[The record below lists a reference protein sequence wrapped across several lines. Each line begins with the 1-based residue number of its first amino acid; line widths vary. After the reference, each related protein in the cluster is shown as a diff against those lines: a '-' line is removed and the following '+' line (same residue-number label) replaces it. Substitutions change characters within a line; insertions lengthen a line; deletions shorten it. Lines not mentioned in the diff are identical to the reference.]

1 MGKVTKS
8 ASCWLFVGIMM
19 LFGFMSCLS
28 PSGNDGKVGLD
39 TVSLTYG
46 VDVINVHAGTAN
58 ETGISPMWS
67 LADTTGITYSIAAA
81 ETGGP
86 ETDGVDSGV
95 INIAPA
101 TGTIT
106 ITAQAIVANSGAYV
120 VAATADLTAPAYT
133 EGSTATTTITVTVN
147 DGKVDLGGVTL
158 AYTSE
163 GAITTD
169 VGTADDTGISPIW
182 SLAST
187 ENITYSI
194 AAAETDGPV
203 TGGAGDTIIINQATG
218 KITITAQAIVANS
231 GAYTV
236 TATAGND
243 SPAYTEGSTA
253 TKTITVTVN
262 KANLNTNK
270 LTYGVDVINVHAG
283 TANDTGISPSW
294 SLSSTTDITYS
305 IAAAGASGPA
315 TDGVVA
321 NTINIA
327 SATGQITITAQA
339 IVANSGAYVVT
350 ATAGS
355 TSPAYTEGSTATT
368 TITVT
373 VNDGKVDLD
382 DVALAYT
389 RDGAITADV
398 GTANTTGI
406 SPIWSLAS
414 MTGITYSIAA
424 AGAEARGPT
433 TDGVEG
439 NTINIDSTG
448 KITITAQAIV
458 ANSGAYVVTATA
470 GSDSPAYTA
479 NSSKT
484 TTIMVAVNK
493 VSLSDIA
500 LPYDSEG
507 SITTDVGTA
516 NDTGI
521 YPSWSL
527 IDTAGITY
535 SIAAAGAEASGPITD
550 GVTANT
556 ISIGQN
562 TGMITI
568 TAQAIVANSGAYEV
582 TAMAGNDSPAY
593 IDGSTATKTITVTVN
608 KIALLPLAYDSTTI
622 TTAVGTANDTGIRPS
637 WSLAD
642 MTGITYSIAAA
653 GAGAGGPTTDGV
665 TENTISI
672 DQDTGTITITDRAI
686 ATNSG
691 AYEVTATADSNSPVY
706 TEGNTTT
713 TTITV
718 TVNKIALL
726 PLAYDSTTI
735 TTAVGTANDTG
746 IRPSWSLI
754 DTAGIT
760 YSIAAGADGGPTA
773 DGAGDTINIDNT
785 GMITITDRAIA
796 TNSGAY
802 EVTATADSNSPVY
815 TEGNTTTTTIT
826 VTVNKIALL
835 PLAYD
840 PATITTAVGTAST
853 ISPSWDLADTTGII
867 YSIAAAET
875 GDSVP
880 TTNGVEGNTIN
891 IDSTGMITITD
902 QAIIDN
908 SGEYTVTATAEGT
921 SPAYTDGSTATTT
934 ITVAVNKASLSDIA
948 LAYDSEGS
956 ITTDVG
962 TANDTGIR
970 PSWSLID
977 TAGIT
982 YSIAATETGDSVPT
996 TNGVEGNTINIDSTG
1011 MITITDQAIVA
1022 NSGAY
1027 VVTAT
1032 ADITSPVYTE
1042 GSTATTTITVTVNKI
1057 ALNTETLIYNVST
1070 ITTDVGTAND
1080 TGISPSWS
1088 LADMTGITYSIAAA
1102 GAGAGG
1108 PTTDGVGGNAININS
1123 TGKITITDRAIATNS
1138 GAYTVTATAES
1149 TSPMYTEGSTTT
1161 TTITVT
1167 VNKVALLPLAYDPA
1181 TITTDVG
1188 TANDTGISPSWSLI
1202 DTAGITYSIAAA
1214 GAGAGGPTTDGVGGN
1229 AINIDSTGKI
1239 TITDQAIV
1247 ANSGAYVVTATAGIT
1262 SPVYTEGSTATT
1274 TITVTVNK
1282 IALNTETL
1290 IYNVSTITTDVGTA
1304 NDTGISPSWSLAD
1317 MTGITYSI
1325 AAAGAGGPTT
1335 DGVGSNTINFN
1346 QATGQITI
1354 TDRAIATNSGAYT
1367 VTATADS
1374 TSPVYTEGST
1384 TTTTITVTVNR
1395 VNLNTKS
1402 LTYNANTITTH
1413 GTANEEG
1420 ISPSWSL
1427 ADTAGITY
1435 SIAAAETDGPI
1446 ADGAGTKI
1454 NIDLGS
1460 GKITSTADVSVDNNG
1475 AYVVTAT
1482 ADSTSPAYIA
1492 DTMTTTTIMVVD
1504 TYKIGDTGPAGGKI
1518 FYVNE
1523 NYETDDWRYLEA
1535 APTEHEQDARWGAN
1549 LKMATSTDIGTGRA
1563 NTELIV
1569 AETEGY
1575 DRDIGTEYAAKI
1587 CSEFV
1592 LNGYDDWFLPS
1603 RDELDALYQHR
1614 NKVGGFVEQPHT
1626 NTIYWSSSASTQYV
1640 IHAWGQD
1647 DHGQKSGRLT
1657 KGGLLIVRPVR
1668 SF

>member
-67 LADTTGITYSIAAA
+67 LADTMGITYSIAAA

-120 VAATADLTAPAYT
+120 VTATADLTSPAYT

-187 ENITYSI
+187 EDITYSI

-315 TDGVVA
+315 TDGVAA

-355 TSPAYTEGSTATT
+355 TSPAYTDDSTATT

-414 MTGITYSIAA
+414 TTGIIYSIAA
-424 AGAEARGPT
+424 AGAEASGPT
-433 TDGVEG
+433 TNGVTA
-439 NTINIDSTG
+439 NTISIDQDTG
-448 KITITAQAIV
+448 TITITDQAIV
-458 ANSGAYVVTATA
+458 DNSGEYTVTATA
-470 GSDSPAYTA
+470 EGTSPAYTA

-500 LPYDSEG
+500 LAYDSEG

-516 NDTGI
+516 NTTGI
-521 YPSWSL
+521 RPSWSL

-550 GVTANT
+550 GATANT

-568 TAQAIVANSGAYEV
+568 TAQAIVANSGEYTV
-582 TAMAGNDSPAY
+582 TATAGITSPVY
-593 IDGSTATKTITVTVN
+593 TEGSTATKTITVTVN

-637 WSLAD
+637 WSLIDTA
-642 MTGITYSIAAA
+642 GITYSIAAA
-653 GAGAGGPTTDGV
+653 GVGAGGPTTDGV

-672 DQDTGTITITDRAI
+672 DQDTGKITITDRAI

-760 YSIAAGADGGPTA
+760 YSIAAGTDGGPTA

-826 VTVNKIALL
+826 VTVNKVALL
-835 PLAYD
+835 PLVYD

-853 ISPSWDLADTTGII
+853 ISPSWKLADTTGIT

-891 IDSTGMITITD
+891 IDSTGTITITD

-934 ITVAVNKASLSDIA
+934 ITVTVNKASLSDIA

-962 TANDTGIR
+962 TANSTGIS

-982 YSIAATETGDSVPT
+982 YSIAAAGAEASGPITD
-996 TNGVEGNTINIDSTG
+996 GVTANTISIGQNTG
-1011 MITITDQAIVA
+1011 MITITAQAIVA

-1032 ADITSPVYTE
+1032 AGITSPVYTE

-1057 ALNTETLIYNVST
+1057 ALNTEELTYSENNIIST
-1070 ITTDVGTAND
+1070 AVGTAND

-1088 LADMTGITYSIAAA
+1088 LADMTGIIYSIAA
-1102 GAGAGG
+1102 AGAGG
-1108 PTTDGVGGNAININS
+1108 PTTDGVAENTISIDQD
-1123 TGKITITDRAIATNS
+1123 TGQITITDRAIATNS
-1138 GAYTVTATAES
+1138 GAYTVTATADS
-1149 TSPMYTEGSTTT
+1149 TSPIYTEGSTTT

-1214 GAGAGGPTTDGVGGN
+1214 GVGAGGPTTDGVTEN
-1229 AINIDSTGKI
+1229 TINFNQATGQI
-1239 TITDQAIV
+1239 TITDRAI
-1247 ANSGAYVVTATAGIT
+1247 ATNSGAYTVTATADST
-1262 SPVYTEGSTATT
+1262 SPAYTDGSTTTT

-1282 IALNTETL
+1282 IDLLPLA
-1290 IYNVSTITTDVGTA
+1290 YNPATITTDVGTA
-1304 NDTGISPSWSLAD
+1304 SAISPSWSLAD

-1335 DGVGSNTINFN
+1335 DGVTENTISID

-1395 VNLNTKS
+1395 VNLNTKT

-1435 SIAAAETDGPI
+1435 SIVAAETDGPI
-1446 ADGAGTKI
+1446 ADGAGTTI

-1603 RDELDALYQHR
+1603 RDELDALYQQR

>member
-67 LADTTGITYSIAAA
+67 LADTMGITYSIAAA

-120 VAATADLTAPAYT
+120 VTATADLTSPAYT

-187 ENITYSI
+187 EDITYSI

-203 TGGAGDTIIINQATG
+203 TGGAGDTIIISQATG

-355 TSPAYTEGSTATT
+355 TSPAYTDGSTATT

-439 NTINIDSTG
+439 NTINIAPDTG
-448 KITITAQAIV
+448 TITITAQAIV
-458 ANSGAYVVTATA
+458 ANSGAYEVTATA
-470 GSDSPAYTA
+470 GSDSPAYTD
-479 NSSKT
+479 NSTAT
-484 TTIMVAVNK
+484 TTITVTVNK
-493 VSLSDIA
+493 ASLSDIA
-500 LPYDSEG
+500 LAYDSEG
-507 SITTDVGTA
+507 YIATDVGTA
-516 NDTGI
+516 NDAGISPSWLLADMTGI
-521 YPSWSL
+521 S
-527 IDTAGITY
+527 Y
-535 SIAAAGAEASGPITD
+535 SIAAAGAGAGGPTTD

-568 TAQAIVANSGAYEV
+568 TAQAIVANSGAYVV
-582 TAMAGNDSPAY
+582 TATADNDSPAY
-593 IDGSTATKTITVTVN
+593 IDGSTATTTITVTVN

-622 TTAVGTANDTGIRPS
+622 TTDVGTANDTGISPS
-637 WSLAD
+637 WKLADTTGITYSIAAAETGDSVPTTDGVGSNTINFNQATGKITITDRAIATNSGAYTVTATAESTSPIYTEGSTTTTTITVTVNKIALLPLAYDPATITTDVGTANDTGISPSWILAD

-653 GAGAGGPTTDGV
+653 GAGGPRTNGV
-665 TENTISI
+665 EGNTISI
-672 DQDTGTITITDRAI
+672 GQNTGQITITDRAI

-718 TVNKIALL
+718 TVNK
-726 PLAYDSTTI
+726 
-735 TTAVGTANDTG
+735 V
-746 IRPSWSLI
+746 
-754 DTAGIT
+754 
-760 YSIAAGADGGPTA
+760 
-773 DGAGDTINIDNT
+773 
-785 GMITITDRAIA
+785 
-796 TNSGAY
+796 
-802 EVTATADSNSPVY
+802 
-815 TEGNTTTTTIT
+815 
-826 VTVNKIALL
+826 ALL

-853 ISPSWDLADTTGII
+853 ISPSWKLADTTGIT

-891 IDSTGMITITD
+891 IDSTGTITITD

-934 ITVAVNKASLSDIA
+934 ITVTVNKASLSDIA

-996 TNGVEGNTINIDSTG
+996 TDGAESNTINIDSTG
-1011 MITITDQAIVA
+1011 MITITAQAIVA

-1057 ALNTETLIYNVST
+1057 ALNTEELTYSENNIIST
-1070 ITTDVGTAND
+1070 AVGTAND

-1088 LADMTGITYSIAAA
+1088 LADMTGIIYSIAA
-1102 GAGAGG
+1102 AGAGG
-1108 PTTDGVGGNAININS
+1108 PTTDGVAENTISIDQD
-1123 TGKITITDRAIATNS
+1123 TGQITITDRAIATNS
-1138 GAYTVTATAES
+1138 GAYTVTATADS
-1149 TSPMYTEGSTTT
+1149 TSPIYTEGSTTT

-1214 GAGAGGPTTDGVGGN
+1214 GVGAGGPTTDGVTEN
-1229 AINIDSTGKI
+1229 TINFNQATGQI
-1239 TITDQAIV
+1239 TITDRAI
-1247 ANSGAYVVTATAGIT
+1247 ATNSGAYTVTATADST
-1262 SPVYTEGSTATT
+1262 SPAYTDGSTTTT

-1282 IALNTETL
+1282 IDLLPLA
-1290 IYNVSTITTDVGTA
+1290 YNPATITTDVGTA
-1304 NDTGISPSWSLAD
+1304 SAISPSWSLAD

-1335 DGVGSNTINFN
+1335 DGVTENTISID

-1395 VNLNTKS
+1395 VNLNTKT

-1435 SIAAAETDGPI
+1435 SIVAAETDGPI
-1446 ADGAGTKI
+1446 ADGAGTTI

-1640 IHAWGQD
+1640 ILAWGQD
-1647 DHGQKSGRLT
+1647 DHGQSGRLN
-1657 KGGLLIVRPVR
+1657 KGSSLTVRPVR